1 MATLLALVTSAL
13 TGALR
18 RAVSAEMSDFATVVA
33 LLTLGAIAAHV
44 TIAAAGV
51 ACLSTL
57 SATAAVAATVTTTTV
72 ASLGVTASL
81 WAVTSDV
88 ADLSALVAFLR
99 STTSREATTT
109 TSGRASALGRR
120 VGAIAADVACLTT
133 LVASLVFWSLWA
145 FSAHMSFTTAVVA
158 LSRATGRA
166 VTGLVRSIATVVAAT
181 GLGST
186 TVFHCESWFEI
197 GKK

>member
-1 MATLLALVTSAL
+1 LYVPCLFTLVTAAL
-13 TGALR
+13 TRALR

-44 TIAAAGV
+44 TITAAGV
-51 ACLSTL
+51 ASLSTL
-57 SATAAVAATVTTTTV
+57 SATVAATVTTTTV
-72 ASLGVTASL
+72 ASLGVTSGL

-133 LVASLVFWSLWA
+133 LVASLVLWSLWA

-181 GLGST
+181 GLRST